1 MMEGEIQKLV
11 HMPERL
17 KERVV
22 GQDEAVRLVSNA
34 ILRNRAGLGDPNR
47 PIGSFIFLGP
57 TGVGKTELVRAL
69 ASTSSMTIKP

>member
-22 GQDEAVRLVSNA
+22 GQDEAVRLVANA
-34 ILRNRAGLGDPNR
+34 ILRNRAGMGDPNR
-47 PIGSFIFLGP
+47 PIGSFIFP
-57 TGVGKTELVRAL
+57 RPHRRRQDGVGARAGGRSVRR
-69 ASTSSMTIKP
+69 